1 MARLTLVVVL
11 VVAAVAA
18 ATVDWRFWKRWYT
31 MPTDPGEW
39 PASYYQPTVTV
50 PGAARPF
57 FPEGP
62 ATIAP
67 RALAEAADWAEKHNS
82 AALIVLHR
90 GTIQLERYWQGM
102 TSDQLFSG
110 RAMTRS
116 FLGPL
121 VGIALASG
129 AIASLD
135 DRVGDYI
142 VQWRDDPR
150 GDVTLRQL
158 LHNTSGLENP
168 PLAGDPSPFA
178 KNARISLGSDFM
190 RAARSFELANEPGSF
205 FALSNANAQL
215 LGGVLEAAT
224 GESYEDYFQRALW
237 GPLGAGSSELYVD
250 RPGGMPAVYCCFR
263 ATPRDWLRFGAAL
276 LADGVADGNRIWPE
290 GWVRDMTRGSNAN
303 PNYGFQ
309 LWVGNPPGAMRP
321 YVQGT
326 EFGVRHGEPIASDSV
341 FFLEGGGY
349 RTLYVL
355 PDRELVILRLG
366 YAHDDWETS
375 VIPNLILAGIE
386 SAADTDPVQP
396 EAD

>member
-1 MARLTLVVVL
+1 MVRLALAVALVVV
-11 VVAAVAA
+11 AVGA
-18 ATVDWRFWKRWYT
+18 ATIDWRFWQRWYT

-39 PASYYQPTVTV
+39 PASYYQPTVTL
-50 PGAARPF
+50 PGGQQPF

-67 RALAEAADWAEKHNS
+67 EALADAADWAENHNS
-82 AALIVLHR
+82 VALLVLHR
-90 GTIQLERYWQGM
+90 GTIQLEQYWQGM
-102 TSDQLFSG
+102 TAEELFSG

-121 VGIALASG
+121 VGIALESG
-129 AIASLD
+129 AISSLD
-135 DRVGDYI
+135 DRVSDYLDE
-142 VQWRDDPR
+142 WRGEPR
-150 GDVTLRQL
+150 GDITLRQL

-178 KNARISLGSDFM
+178 KNARISLGSDFL
-190 RAARSFELANEPGSF
+190 AAAHSFDLANEPGSF

-224 GESYEDYFQRALW
+224 GEPYEEYFQRTLW
-237 GPLGAGSSELYVD
+237 SALGAGSSELYVD

-276 LADGVADGNRIWPE
+276 LQDGVVNGKRIWPA
-290 GWVRDMTRGSNAN
+290 GWVRETTRGSSAN

-309 LWVGNPPGAMRP
+309 LWVGNPPGATRP

-326 EFGVRHGEPIASDSV
+326 EFGVRHGEPIADDSI

-355 PDRELVILRLG
+355 PDSELVILRLG
-366 YAHDDWETS
+366 YAHEGWETS
-375 VIPNLILAGIE
+375 AIPNRILAGIE
-386 SAADTDPVQP
+386 LAADAGSTQP
-396 EAD
+396 TTE